1 MKARAILA
9 SLVLMLTASSFAPQC
24 EASQGLAGH
33 YRCGFTDYMWPS
45 GPEDS
50 PTATGSGTIEFESD
64 MNGRLTSGTLS
75 ERVADDTRTF
85 GQRACTF
92 ALVSGESRLSSLSGG
107 TSTITWKLNP
117 GGDTHCGAY
126 LGGFPNLGFTE
137 SPRDYKTF
145 TTTSQ
150 FFLEPSGNSKWIGA
164 NAVGVSVGIC
174 RPTP

>member
-1 MKARAILA
+1 MVILA
-9 SLVLMLTASSFAPQC
+9 MPPIEAEC
-24 EASQGLAGH
+24 EAAQTLAGH

-50 PTATGSGTIEFESD
+50 PTATGSGTIEFEADS
-64 MNGRLTSGTLS
+64 NGKFTSGTLS
-75 ERVADDTRTF
+75 ELVADDTRTF

-92 ALVSGESRLSSLSGG
+92 QLVSGESRMSSSAGG
-107 TSTITWKLNP
+107 SSIITWKLNP

-126 LGGFPNLGFTE
+126 LGGLPNLGFTE

-150 FFLEPSGNSKWIGA
+150 FFMEPSGNSKWVGA
-164 NAVGVSVGIC
+164 SAVGVSMGVCTAI
-174 RPTP
+174 P